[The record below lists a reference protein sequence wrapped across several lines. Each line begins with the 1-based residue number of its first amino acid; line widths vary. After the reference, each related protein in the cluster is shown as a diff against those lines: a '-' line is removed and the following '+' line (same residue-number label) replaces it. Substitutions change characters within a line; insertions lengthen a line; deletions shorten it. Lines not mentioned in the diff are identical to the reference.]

1 LEKSQPL
8 KTLKREAFLQ
18 LLGIPIPALVLGVWF
33 FSMELGAQ
41 TESRFL
47 IPWLQ
52 GVVGSVLLVYSL
64 DFSRDAYRRKQ
75 KGAVVPDSWFWFAST
90 WGLIGAIM
98 ALLALGRMGWEDSL
112 YTFTLGWPV
121 GWVLGIYAYLRHA
134 EHRWASL
141 GSPIL
146 MLLGIAGTMLVPV
159 WHSQQPMWGFY
170 FAFLLLVWLNVFAF
184 AYLERD
190 KDQRMQEPNPWS
202 LDKTNVRMLF
212 FSIAL
217 VLAIAWKA
225 GSTLGL
231 THWGMG
237 FSLAGYALVFLR
249 PSWFLPLR
257 WYRFGLDLLLLVP
270 LFL

>member
-1 LEKSQPL
+1 M
-8 KTLKREAFLQ
+8 
-18 LLGIPIPALVLGVWF
+18 G
-33 FSMELGAQ
+33 LGAQ

-75 KGAVVPDSWFWFAST
+75 KGAVVPDSWFWFASS
-90 WGLIGAIM
+90 WGLMGAILVVV
-98 ALLALGRMGWEDSL
+98 AGLRMGVATSID
-112 YTFTLGWPV
+112 TFKMGWPV
-121 GWVLGIYAYLRHA
+121 GLVLAVYAYLRHT

-170 FAFLLLVWLNVFAF
+170 FACLLLVWLNVFAF

-190 KDQRMQEPNPWS
+190 KDQRMQEPNAWAQSP
-202 LDKTNVRMLF
+202 
-212 FSIAL
+212 IAATMIFATVAVIL
-217 VLAIAWKA
+217 IIGWRT
-225 GSTLGL
+225 GNSLGL
-231 THWGMG
+231 SNWGMVLTIG
-237 FSLAGYALVFLR
+237 AYASVFLR
-249 PSWFLPLR
+249 PSWYLPFR

-270 LFL
+270 LFVG